1 MASQRFSSCLRLAS
15 FLLDRR
21 TQPFTHGV
29 LTGERFQQSERLR
42 IRQLGAAPWSRPNI
56 QGPATGRGEFGYAD
70 RRRERSASERGRRCV
85 RGRRAPRL
93 LRAGTPDES
102 APRGSG
108 TRLIADRGAGRRSP
122 AGWRISALGYSVIR
136 HGGGSG
142 GVAGRPLGDVR
153 RPPFWPRCR
162 GLLLL
167 AVSRGGRPGVRPAL
181 L

>member
-93 LRAGTPDES
+93 RSAYPNSPRPDRKS
-102 APRGSG
+102 
-108 TRLIADRGAGRRSP
+108 TRLNSSHSQ
-122 AGWRISALGYSVIR
+122 ISY
-136 HGGGSG
+136 
-142 GVAGRPLGDVR
+142 
-153 RPPFWPRCR
+153 
-162 GLLLL
+162 
-167 AVSRGGRPGVRPAL
+167 AVFCLKKKNKTIVHP
-181 L
+181 